1 MICRIPISKQHE
13 EELMSSTKKTV
24 GVIFG
29 SRSVEHDVS
38 VVTAQQVMQALRP
51 EKYEVVPIYIT
62 RDGRWLTGAGLRDL
76 KTFQTND
83 LSEMMGIKEIII
95 SPSTAQHGAITPP
108 VAGRLGRNQVQRLDV
123 VFPVV
128 HGSHGED
135 GTLQGL
141 MELADLPYVGAGVMA
156 SALAR
161 DKVMLKA
168 ILSQYGF
175 PVVKHSAFTR
185 QEWVSGADAV
195 LERIEQ
201 TLTYPVFVKPA
212 SLGSSIG
219 VARAKDAVEAR
230 NYINIA
236 ANFDRRL
243 LVEEAVQDGIEIN
256 CAVMGSS
263 TDMKASVLEQPIT
276 WQEFLT
282 YEEKYMRS
290 EGAAGM
296 KGAERKIPAPI
307 SDELTTRI
315 QQMAVDAFKALDG
328 RGLAR
333 VDFLVREQAGEVF
346 LNEINTI
353 PGSMAFYLW
362 QESGMSPSEV
372 VDRLIDLA
380 LEAYADKRKTVYNY
394 KTGLLAHAAA
404 RGLKGIK
411 K

>member
-1 MICRIPISKQHE
+1 
-13 EELMSSTKKTV
+13 MSSTKKTV

-51 EKYEVVPIYIT
+51 EKYDIMPIYIT
-62 RDGRWLTGAGLRDL
+62 RDGRWLTGPGLRDL
-76 KTFQTND
+76 KTFQAND
-83 LSEMMGIKEIII
+83 VSDMMGIKDTLI
-95 SPSTAQHGAITPP
+95 SPSTLHHGAITPP
-108 VAGRLGRNQVQRLDV
+108 VSGLFGRSQLRRLDV

-141 MELADLPYVGAGVMA
+141 LELADLPYVGAGVMA
-156 SALAR
+156 SAITR
-161 DKVMLKA
+161 DKIMLKA
-168 ILSQYGF
+168 LLSHGGF
-175 PVVKHSAFTR
+175 PVVNHVAFSR
-185 QEWVSGADAV
+185 QDWLSNPDAV
-195 LERIEQ
+195 LERIGRE
-201 TLTYPVFVKPA
+201 LTYPVFVKPA

-219 VARAKDAVEAR
+219 VARAKDADETR
-230 NYINIA
+230 NYVNVA

-243 LVEEAVQDGIEIN
+243 MVETAVQDAVEIN
-256 CAVMGSS
+256 CAVMGND
-263 TDMKASVLEQPIT
+263 DMKASVLEQPVT

-282 YEEKYMRS
+282 YEEKYMRG

-307 SDELTTRI
+307 SAELTQRI
-315 QQMAVDAFKALDG
+315 QQMAIDAFKAVDG
-328 RGLAR
+328 RGTAR

-362 QESGMSPSEV
+362 QETGMSPSEV

-380 LEAYADKRKTVYNY
+380 VETHAEKRKTVYNY

-404 RGLKGIK
+404 KGLKGIK